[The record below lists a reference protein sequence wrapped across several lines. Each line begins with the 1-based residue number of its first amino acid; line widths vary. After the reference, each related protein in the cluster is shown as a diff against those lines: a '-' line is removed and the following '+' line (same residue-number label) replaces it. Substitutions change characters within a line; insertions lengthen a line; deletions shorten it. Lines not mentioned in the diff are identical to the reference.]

1 MDSAGSQE
9 KKSIPRFASFK
20 PRPAPPPEADRPP
33 GPSRDTSDRDDKSRH
48 RSKHRSRHRSH
59 HDRSRSRE
67 RHKEHREHRPS
78 QKEAS
83 HRRREPTPEYP
94 RTSAPSRTVK
104 PPTEEASD
112 LYFIDSKGD
121 RYNLIYGTLH
131 RYSIP
136 QYHRVGRGRV
146 LGLPPSY
153 KIDRESAVED
163 VLVITSEHKTEK
175 SRAKAKNLLSGLNKS
190 KERLLRIRPE
200 SVLDAAAETLDY
212 IPLSASGNGKRH
224 DFLEIDSGDEKYAY
238 RSIHGKAK
246 PGEDLPS
253 DVEAVSETDS
263 DREGSRSDPDQ
274 EIKQRNAE
282 LLRNI
287 EKHPTDVIA
296 WLTLI
301 DHQESLLRGSE
312 RESGSLTYAEQKGL
326 ADIKL
331 SLYEKALKKVGPNFA
346 RDRLLLGLFEE
357 GAKLWD
363 TKKLSAQWQTTL
375 KSNPQYISLWIRYL
389 DFRQTEFLDFTY
401 ERCFATFLECLRLN
415 RSTSEKPEKVQIH
428 LYLFLRLTLFI
439 REAGFTEHAAALWQ
453 GLLELTFFRPD
464 SVDDNQSPEDLMSAF
479 LEFWESEV
487 SRVGEAGAKGWTST
501 ENVLQKP
508 SDTEKPRFQLD
519 ARALFASWTPYER
532 ERIVNA
538 RLPARSI
545 DDSEEDDP
553 YRVIIAS
560 DLEEIL
566 SLTWQTHLAYMLI
579 DGFLHFCHLPPIS
592 SVQSLGTTSRWN
604 GDGFI
609 RNEFASSFYA
619 TLADWLPSVA
629 ADTEPTATSP
639 VLFPHHNFIVALD
652 TLFAEPTT
660 WFSALKTWSNATSD
674 SQSDID
680 PAWVRRTLRLL
691 IEANPGNDDLAEY
704 GLAVE
709 FACNAKDARKYAK
722 SLLKKRSANLR
733 LYNAYA
739 LMERRSG
746 NHAAADHVWATSL
759 SMSKT
764 FTDRDRVDSVILW
777 QTWIWEL
784 LETRNVAHASYLL
797 SCIPQNSVDFKDF
810 PDASSQPSFSP
821 TNLLKIQS
829 YLSEAQQIGLANDKA
844 NIFIAC
850 TDCLAI
856 LSYLSHSQDLNKA
869 LEAYSSALARL
880 ASLPDQ
886 SKPFTAFTTELL
898 HQSRARFLYYHIR
911 TSNVYKPSHIRAL
924 LSESI
929 SLFRHNTIFL
939 SLFAWNESRFRIEE
953 RVRDTIRDIT
963 TTTTSSY
970 PDPLTSTPTQIPITT
985 HLFSIYTELNRPI
998 YAGSTLHSVRAAF
1011 EKAIGDTT
1019 SPSTSTSTSTA
1030 HSSITLW
1037 KLYILFELSRN
1048 EIKRA
1053 KDVFYRG
1060 MRACPWS
1067 KELIMLAF
1075 THLRADLISPRES
1088 RKGEEGMGFDELR
1101 HVYNVLVEK
1110 GLRVHLDIEMEL
1122 DEVVVRGVGAGGSV
1136 SSKLPINMPEDAESE
1151 DEGMQIG

>member
-9 KKSIPRFASFK
+9 EKFIPRFASFK

-33 GPSRDTSDRDDKSRH
+33 GRPSRDTSDRDEKSRH
-48 RSKHRSRHRSH
+48 RSKHRSRHRTH

-67 RHKEHREHRPS
+67 RRREHREHRSS
-78 QKEAS
+78 QREAS
-83 HRRREPTPEYP
+83 HRRREPTPEY
-94 RTSAPSRTVK
+94 SRASVSSRSVK
-104 PPTEEASD
+104 PPTEETSD

-121 RYNLIYGTLH
+121 RYNLIYGTIH
-131 RYSIP
+131 RYSVP
-136 QYHRVGRGRV
+136 QYHRVGRGSV

-163 VLVITSEHKTEK
+163 VLVITSERKTEK
-175 SRAKAKNLLSGLNKS
+175 SRAKAKNILSGLDKS
-190 KERLLRIRPE
+190 KARLLRIRPE
-200 SVLDAAAETLDY
+200 SLLNAAADTKDY
-212 IPLSASGNGKRH
+212 IPLSTSSNEKRR

-263 DREGSRSDPDQ
+263 DREGGRSDPDQ

-282 LLRNI
+282 LLWNI
-287 EKHPTDVIA
+287 ENHPTDVVA

-301 DHQESLLRGSE
+301 DHQESLLRGFE
-312 RESGSLTYAEQKGL
+312 RESSSLTYAEQKGL

-331 SLYEKALKKVGPNFA
+331 SLYEKALKKVGQSPA
-346 RDRLLLGLFEE
+346 RDRLLLGLLEE

-415 RSTSEKPEKVQIH
+415 GSSSDKPERVRIH
-428 LYLFLRLTLFI
+428 LYLFLRLTLFV

-453 GLLELTFFRPD
+453 GILEMTYFRPD
-464 SVDDNQSPEDLMSAF
+464 SFDGDRSPEDVMSAF

-487 SRVGEAGAKGWTST
+487 SRVGEAGAKGWRSAG
-501 ENVLQKP
+501 NVLQNP
-508 SDTEKPRFQLD
+508 SETEKPRFQLD
-519 ARALFASWTPYER
+519 ARSLFATWAPYER
-532 ERIVNA
+532 DRIVNA

-545 DDSEEDDP
+545 DESEEDDP

-560 DLEEIL
+560 DLEEVL
-566 SLTWQTHLAYMLI
+566 SLAWQTNPDVLV
-579 DGFLHFCHLPPIS
+579 DSFLHFCHLPPIS
-592 SVQSLGTTSRWN
+592 SVENLSTTSRWN
-604 GDGFI
+604 GDGFV
-609 RNEFASSFYA
+609 RNEFASSSYA
-619 TLADWLPSVA
+619 TLADWLPNVA
-629 ADTEPTATSP
+629 ADTEPTAATP

-652 TLFAEPTT
+652 TLFAEPTQ
-660 WFSALKTWSNATSD
+660 WFSALKTWRDATSG

-680 PAWVRRTLRLL
+680 PAWVRRTLRALT
-691 IEANPGNDDLAEY
+691 EVNPGNDDLAEY

-709 FACNAKDARKYAK
+709 FVCNAKDARKYAK
-722 SLLKKRSANLR
+722 SLLKKRSSNLR

-739 LMERRSG
+739 LMEWRSG
-746 NHAAADHVWATSL
+746 NHTAADHVWATSL

-764 FTDRDRVDSVILW
+764 FANRDRVDSVILW

-784 LETRNVAHASYLL
+784 LEARNIAHASHLL
-797 SCIPQNSVDFKDF
+797 NCIPQNSVNLKDL
-810 PDASSQPSFSP
+810 PDTSSQPSFSS
-821 TNLLKIQS
+821 TSLLKIQS
-829 YLSEAQQIGLANDKA
+829 YLSEAQQIGLANEKA
-844 NIFIAC
+844 NVFIAC

-856 LSYLSHSQDLNKA
+856 LSYLSNSEDLNKA
-869 LEAYSSALARL
+869 LESYSSALAAL
-880 ASLPDQ
+880 ASLPNQ

-898 HQSRARFLYYHIR
+898 HQSRARFLYHHIR
-911 TSNVYKPSHIRAL
+911 TSNIYKPSHIRAL

-963 TTTTSSY
+963 TTNPR
-970 PDPLTSTPTQIPITT
+970 PDDLTATPTQIPITT

-1011 EKAIGDTT
+1011 EKAIGDQ
-1019 SPSTSTSTSTA
+1019 STSISTA

-1048 EIKRA
+1048 EIQRA
-1053 KDVFYRG
+1053 KKVYYRG

-1075 THLRADLISPRES
+1075 THLRADIIPSHES
-1088 RKGEEGMGFDELR
+1088 KGEGMKFNELR

-1110 GLRVHLDIEMEL
+1110 GLRIHLDIEMEL
-1122 DEVVVRGVGAGGSV
+1122 DEVAMRSV
-1136 SSKLPINMPEDAESE
+1136 PGLPINMPEDAESE
-1151 DEGMQIG
+1151 DEKMQG

>member
-67 RHKEHREHRPS
+67 RRKEHREHRSP

-94 RTSAPSRTVK
+94 RTSASSRTVK
-104 PPTEEASD
+104 PPTEEASE

-131 RYSIP
+131 RYSVP

-153 KIDRESAVED
+153 KIDRESVVED
-163 VLVITSEHKTEK
+163 VLVITSEHKAEK
-175 SRAKAKNLLSGLNKS
+175 SRAKAKNILSGLDKS
-190 KERLLRIRPE
+190 KTRLLRIRPE
-200 SVLDAAAETLDY
+200 SVLDAAADTSKDY
-212 IPLSASGNGKRH
+212 IPLSASGSGKRR
-224 DFLEIDSGDEKYAY
+224 DFLDIDSGDEKYAY

-263 DREGSRSDPDQ
+263 DLEGGRSDPDQ

-282 LLRNI
+282 LLRNV
-287 EKHPTDVIA
+287 EKHPTDVVA

-312 RESGSLTYAEQKGL
+312 RESSSLTYAEQKGL

-331 SLYEKALKKVGPNFA
+331 SLYEKALKKVGQSPA
-346 RDRLLLGLFEE
+346 RDRLLLGLLEE

-363 TKKLSAQWQTTL
+363 TKKLSAQWQKTL

-401 ERCFATFLECLRLN
+401 ERCFATFLECLSLN
-415 RSTSEKPEKVQIH
+415 RSSSDKPEKVQIH
-428 LYLFLRLTLFI
+428 WYLFLRLTLFI

-453 GLLELTFFRPD
+453 GILELTFFRPD
-464 SVDDNQSPEDLMSAF
+464 LFDDKQGPEDVMSAF

-487 SRVGEAGAKGWTST
+487 SRVGEAGAKGWRST

-519 ARALFASWTPYER
+519 ARALFASWAPYER

-566 SLTWQTHLAYMLI
+566 SLAWQANPVYVLI
-579 DGFLHFCHLPPIS
+579 DSFLHFCHLPPIS
-592 SVQSLGTTSRWN
+592 SVENLSTTSRWN

-609 RNEFASSFYA
+609 RNEFASSSYA
-619 TLADWLPSVA
+619 TLADWLPNVA
-629 ADTEPTATSP
+629 ADSEPTATTP

-652 TLFAEPTT
+652 TLFAEPAT
-660 WFSALKTWSNATSD
+660 WFSALKTWSDATSD

-680 PAWVRRTLRLL
+680 PAWVRRTLRSL

-733 LYNAYA
+733 LYNVYA
-739 LMERRSG
+739 LMERRSS
-746 NHAAADHVWATSL
+746 NHAAAGHVWATSL

-784 LETRNVAHASYLL
+784 LEARNVAHASHLL
-797 SCIPQNSVDFKDF
+797 SCIPQNSVDLKDF
-810 PDASSQPSFSP
+810 PDASNPPSFSP

-829 YLSEAQQIGLANDKA
+829 YLSEAQQIGLANEKA
-844 NIFIAC
+844 NVFIAC

-856 LSYLSHSQDLNKA
+856 LSYISHSQYLNKA
-869 LEAYSSALARL
+869 LEAYSNALARL

-898 HQSRARFLYYHIR
+898 HQSRARFLYHHIR
-911 TSNVYKPSHIRAL
+911 TSNIYKPSHIRTL
-924 LSESI
+924 LTESI

-963 TTTTSSY
+963 TITSSH
-970 PDPLTSTPTQIPITT
+970 PDDLTSTPTQIPITT

-1019 SPSTSTSTSTA
+1019 TSTSTSTA

-1048 EIKRA
+1048 EIQRA
-1053 KDVFYRG
+1053 KNVFYRG

-1075 THLRADLISPRES
+1075 THLRADILPPRES
-1088 RKGEEGMGFDELR
+1088 KKGAEGMGFDELR
-1101 HVYNVLVEK
+1101 HVYNVLVKK
-1110 GLRVHLDIEMEL
+1110 GLRIHLDIEMEL
-1122 DEVVVRGVGAGGSV
+1122 NEIAMNVGVNSG
-1136 SSKLPINMPEDAESE
+1136 LPINMPEDAESE
-1151 DEGMQIG
+1151 DEKMQIG

>member
-20 PRPAPPPEADRPP
+20 PRPAPPPEADRPS
-33 GPSRDTSDRDDKSRH
+33 GRRSRDTSDRDEKSRH
-48 RSKHRSRHRSH
+48 RSKHRSRHRTH

-67 RHKEHREHRPS
+67 RRRGYRENPPS
-78 QKEAS
+78 QREAS
-83 HRRREPTPEYP
+83 HRRREPTSEYP
-94 RTSAPSRTVK
+94 RTSASSRSLK

-121 RYNLIYGTLH
+121 RYNLVYGTLH
-131 RYSIP
+131 RYSVP
-136 QYHRVGRGRV
+136 QYHRVGRGSV

-163 VLVITSEHKTEK
+163 VLVITSERKTEK
-175 SRAKAKNLLSGLNKS
+175 SRAKAKNILSGLDKS
-190 KERLLRIRPE
+190 KARLLRIRPE
-200 SVLDAAAETLDY
+200 SLLDAAADTSKDY
-212 IPLSASGNGKRH
+212 IPLSTSSNEKRR

-263 DREGSRSDPDQ
+263 DREGGRSDPDQ

-282 LLRNI
+282 LLRDI
-287 EKHPTDVIA
+287 ESRPTDVVA

-312 RESGSLTYAEQKGL
+312 RESSSLTYAEQKGL

-331 SLYEKALKKVGPNFA
+331 SLYEKALKKVGQNPA
-346 RDRLLLGLFEE
+346 RDRLLLGLLEE

-363 TKKLSAQWQTTL
+363 TKKLSTQWQTTL
-375 KSNPQYISLWIRYL
+375 KSNPQFISLWIRYL

-415 RSTSEKPEKVQIH
+415 KSSSDKPGKVQIH

-453 GLLELTFFRPD
+453 GILELTFFRPD
-464 SVDDNQSPEDLMSAF
+464 SFDGNRSPEDVMSAF

-487 SRVGEAGAKGWTST
+487 SRVGETGAKGWRSA
-501 ENVLQKP
+501 ENVLQNP
-508 SDTEKPRFQLD
+508 SETEKPRFQLN
-519 ARALFASWTPYER
+519 ARSLFASWVPYER

-560 DLEEIL
+560 DLEEVL
-566 SLTWQTHLAYMLI
+566 SLAWQTKPDVLV
-579 DGFLHFCHLPPIS
+579 DSFLHFCHLPPIS
-592 SVQSLGTTSRWN
+592 SVENLGTTSRWN
-604 GDGFI
+604 GDGFV
-609 RNEFASSFYA
+609 RNEFASSSYI
-619 TLADWLPSVA
+619 TLADWLPNMA
-629 ADTEPTATSP
+629 ADTEPTATAP

-652 TLFAEPTT
+652 TLFAEPTQ
-660 WFSALKTWSNATSD
+660 WFPALKTWRDATSG

-680 PAWVRRTLRLL
+680 PAWVRRTLRSL
-691 IEANPGNDDLAEY
+691 IEVNPGNDDLAEY

-709 FACNAKDARKYAK
+709 FVCNAKDARKYAK
-722 SLLKKRSANLR
+722 SLLKKRSSNLR

-739 LMERRSG
+739 LMEWRSG
-746 NHAAADHVWATSL
+746 NRAAADHVWATSL

-764 FTDRDRVDSVILW
+764 FADRERVDSVILW

-784 LETRNVAHASYLL
+784 LEARNMAHASHLL
-797 SCIPQNSVDFKDF
+797 SCIPQNSVNLKDL
-810 PDASSQPSFSP
+810 PDASSQLSFSP
-821 TNLLKIQS
+821 TSLLKIQS
-829 YLSEAQQIGLANDKA
+829 YLSEAQHIGLANEKA
-844 NIFIAC
+844 NVFIAC
-850 TDCLAI
+850 TDCLAV
-856 LSYLSHSQDLNKA
+856 LSYLSNSQDLHKP

-886 SKPFTAFTTELL
+886 SKPFTAFTTEAL
-898 HQSRARFLYYHIR
+898 HQSRARFLYHHIR
-911 TSNVYKPSHIRAL
+911 TSNIYKPSHIRAV

-963 TTTTSSY
+963 TKPHPDHFTT
-970 PDPLTSTPTQIPITT
+970 TPTQIPITT

-1011 EKAIGDTT
+1011 EKAIGEQPTT
-1019 SPSTSTSTSTA
+1019 STSTSTTA

-1048 EIKRA
+1048 EIQRA
-1053 KDVFYRG
+1053 KKVFYRG

-1075 THLRADLISPRES
+1075 THLRADIIPPHETK
-1088 RKGEEGMGFDELR
+1088 KGEGMRFDELR

-1110 GLRVHLDIEMEL
+1110 GLRIHLDIEMEL
-1122 DEVVVRGVGAGGSV
+1122 DEVAARSPPG
-1136 SSKLPINMPEDAESE
+1136 LPINMPEDVESE
-1151 DEGMQIG
+1151 DEKMQS